1 MTRAPDSAF
10 WRGKRVLLTGH
21 TGFKGAWTCLMLEA
35 LGADV
40 IGLSLSPAE
49 LGAFAQLG
57 IAARLRASYMV
68 DIRDAAAVA
77 QVVQKAQPD
86 VVIHMA
92 AQALVGEG
100 YRDPAGTFATNV
112 NGTIHLLQA
121 LRGAAGVAAAV
132 IVTSDKVYRHD
143 ALGRPFIESDALGGH
158 DPYSSS
164 KAATELVVASWCHSF
179 KSELPPMATA
189 RAGNVIGGGDF
200 AQERLIP
207 DLVRARRAGRPL
219 MLRNPDAT
227 RPFQHV
233 HDVISGY
240 LLLAEALAQ
249 QERQG
254 FPAAFNFGP
263 QDAEC
268 RVRDLLTEWQRATGQ
283 ALQCLVASGPLMAEQ
298 PRLALDSGRAA
309 GVLGW
314 RPHYD
319 LSRAIAE
326 TARWYAAWDDGDD
339 MPAYSQAAMTA
350 FLSAKSKEPGP

>member
-121 LRGAAGVAAAV
+121 LRGWRRRG
-132 IVTSDKVYRHD
+132 SDRH
-143 ALGRPFIESDALGGH
+143 LGQGLSPR
-158 DPYSSS
+158 
-164 KAATELVVASWCHSF
+164 C
-179 KSELPPMATA
+179 
-189 RAGNVIGGGDF
+189 
-200 AQERLIP
+200 
-207 DLVRARRAGRPL
+207 
-219 MLRNPDAT
+219 T
-227 RPFQHV
+227 RP
-233 HDVISGY
+233 
-240 LLLAEALAQ
+240 ALHR
-249 QERQG
+249 ER
-254 FPAAFNFGP
+254 
-263 QDAEC
+263 C
-268 RVRDLLTEWQRATGQ
+268 T
-283 ALQCLVASGPLMAEQ
+283 
-298 PRLALDSGRAA
+298 GRA
-309 GVLGW
+309 
-314 RPHYD
+314 
-319 LSRAIAE
+319 
-326 TARWYAAWDDGDD
+326 
-339 MPAYSQAAMTA
+339 
-350 FLSAKSKEPGP
+350 